1 MNFSVEIVTQGV
13 DYTRFRR
20 AYNSEQFNRE
30 VAEAANLKERTLIE
44 HVKEP
49 DGKERKRIR
58 IVPNVSLP
66 GPVQKLFPNGQ
77 FSYDEVTVLDTQART
92 ATYAIETPIGDK
104 IQVTGHA
111 KYLEENGGV
120 RLVFEGEAKVKIF
133 GVGSL
138 VERYLVGE
146 VTTRYALVQRLLQAF
161 IDQGRDVTLTPS
173 IPVPR

>member
-1 MNFSVEIVTQGV
+1 MNFSVEIVTHGV

-30 VAEAANLKERTLIE
+30 VAKAANLQERTLLE

-58 IVPNVSLP
+58 IVPHISLP
-66 GPVQKLFPNGQ
+66 AAVQKLFPNGQ

-104 IQVTGHA
+104 IQVTGRA
-111 KYLEENGGV
+111 RYLEEGGGV

-146 VTTRYALVQRLLQAF
+146 VTARYKLVEGLLQTF
-161 IDQGRDVTLTPS
+161 INEGRDVSLTPS

>member
-1 MNFSVEIVTQGV
+1 MKFSVEIVTRGV
-13 DYTRFRR
+13 DYGRFRR

-30 VAEAANLKERTLIE
+30 VAQAAKLKERTLLE

-66 GPVQKLFPNGQ
+66 AAVQKLFPNGQ
-77 FSYDEVTVLDTQART
+77 FSYDEVTVLDPQART

-111 KYLEENGGV
+111 KYLEEGGGV
-120 RLVFEGEAKVKIF
+120 RLLFEGEANVKIF

-138 VERYLVGE
+138 VERYLVSE
-146 VTTRYALVQRLLQAF
+146 VTARYALVQGLLQGF
-161 IDQGRDVTLTPS
+161 IDQGRDATLTPS
-173 IPVPR
+173 LPVPR